1 MSKYFSRKFVLT
13 VFISVLAVLAPV
25 VYKDKGVSD
34 MVLLAVLG
42 ILSGIGVAYGFLNV
56 KEAKLN
62 SDKKE

>member
-1 MSKYFSRKFVLT
+1 MKYFSRKFVLT
-13 VFISVLAVLAPV
+13 VFVLLLAVIAPV

-42 ILSGIGVAYGFLNV
+42 ILSGVGVAYGFLNV
-56 KEAKLN
+56 REAKIN